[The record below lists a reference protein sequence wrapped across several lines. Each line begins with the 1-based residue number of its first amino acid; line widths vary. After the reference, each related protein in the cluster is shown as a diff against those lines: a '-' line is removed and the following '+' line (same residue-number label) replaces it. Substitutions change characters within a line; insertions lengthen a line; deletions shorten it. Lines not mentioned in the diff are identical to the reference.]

1 MRIENY
7 ISLTRKFN
15 GTGLFYASGSFG
27 ILDGNLPYA
36 VEETANGR
44 VYTYSNETVTL
55 RAEFRQEGDVTV
67 RRDSLRNL
75 TGETMELN
83 AFVNRFTLDGD
94 AYEVY
99 TQFNGWVH
107 ENKGLWQKL
116 VTQVTAASQGI
127 RTCDSAAPIMGFH
140 NCYTGKNT
148 VFHLMPNAQWQMN
161 ARVCSFFDKD
171 VVMLETGFCDRSLKL
186 KVTPGEEIF
195 LPPVIFFAADSK
207 TDLDAWKLHNWFN
220 ARYPRRKTPILYNS
234 WLYCFDR
241 VNIDALLVQADIAAE
256 MGFEGFMIDAGWFG
270 YGENWSAS
278 VGDWV
283 ERQNSG
289 PCGRLAELSQRV
301 RDKGMVFGL
310 WFEPE
315 RAIFVAN
322 AVKEHP
328 EYYIDGGTGSH
339 FLDFANDAA
348 VAYILDALSVNIE
361 KYNIGWVKF
370 DFNATI
376 PVDPSGSGFYR
387 YLLGQRKFVEA
398 LKARFPDLYLTNC
411 AAGGYRMDLEQSTL
425 FDSYWF
431 TDNQG
436 PYEGL
441 QIVAESLKRLP
452 TCMIER
458 WTVQKYCESFPVY
471 QGEPN
476 GRMIHCN
483 NGTWDFLIGIQDSYS
498 EEFAK
503 GGPMAFSCDLSSFSP
518 EYKAR
523 WSEVIAQYKRDRDF
537 YRKATA
543 RILVESHPIT
553 VIEYADPDL
562 NRCRVQVFARTTYAD
577 ELVIFPAVDGN
588 LSYTYGDQSLT
599 GKDILENGILVR
611 PLKQNSCLVVEL
623 TAEDN

>member
-161 ARVCSFFDKD
+161 ARVCSFFHKD

-220 ARYPRRKTPILYNS
+220 ERYPRRKTPILYNS

-370 DFNATI
+370 DF
-376 PVDPSGSGFYR
+376 
-387 YLLGQRKFVEA
+387 
-398 LKARFPDLYLTNC
+398 
-411 AAGGYRMDLEQSTL
+411 
-425 FDSYWF
+425 
-431 TDNQG
+431 
-436 PYEGL
+436 
-441 QIVAESLKRLP
+441 
-452 TCMIER
+452 
-458 WTVQKYCESFPVY
+458 
-471 QGEPN
+471 
-476 GRMIHCN
+476 
-483 NGTWDFLIGIQDSYS
+483 
-498 EEFAK
+498 
-503 GGPMAFSCDLSSFSP
+503 
-518 EYKAR
+518 
-523 WSEVIAQYKRDRDF
+523 
-537 YRKATA
+537 
-543 RILVESHPIT
+543 
-553 VIEYADPDL
+553 
-562 NRCRVQVFARTTYAD
+562 
-577 ELVIFPAVDGN
+577 
-588 LSYTYGDQSLT
+588 
-599 GKDILENGILVR
+599 
-611 PLKQNSCLVVEL
+611 
-623 TAEDN
+623 